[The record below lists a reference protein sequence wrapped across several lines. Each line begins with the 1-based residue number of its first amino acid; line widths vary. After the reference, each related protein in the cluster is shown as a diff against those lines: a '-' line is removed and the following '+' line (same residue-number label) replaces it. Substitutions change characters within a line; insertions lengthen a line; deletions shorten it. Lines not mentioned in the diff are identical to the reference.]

1 MSKFYIT
8 PLLVVTIIMFASF
21 ALYAQERE
29 DQTSWQDNQVF
40 LPKPDKSGGIS
51 LMKALNLR
59 KTSRNISSK
68 DISDRKLSN
77 ILWAA
82 AGINRPDGRKTSPT
96 AMNKQEISIVVL
108 TKHGAHIYEPKTHS
122 LIKLISKDI
131 RHIAG
136 KQAFAQKAP
145 VAFVYVADMDKAAGN
160 NAEEKNR
167 YANVDA
173 GFIGQNVYL
182 TCASEGLTSVFL
194 GAIDRDAI
202 KKELQLK
209 PCQQPLFNQ
218 VLGIEENKN

>member
-8 PLLVVTIIMFASF
+8 PLLAVTIIMFASF

-96 AMNKQEISIVVL
+96 AMNKQEISSYIHYL
-108 TKHGAHIYEPKTHS
+108 NEHFKPKTVKRKLAS
-122 LIKLISKDI
+122 LHAFFEELVFNEVLQDNPMHRI
-131 RHIAG
+131 RYKI
-136 KQAFAQKAP
+136 Q
-145 VAFVYVADMDKAAGN
+145 
-160 NAEEKNR
+160 EEKTKN
-167 YANVDA
+167 
-173 GFIGQNVYL
+173 
-182 TCASEGLTSVFL
+182 C
-194 GAIDRDAI
+194 
-202 KKELQLK
+202 K
-209 PCQQPLFNQ
+209 PDNDIL
-218 VLGIEENKN
+218 EKAY